1 MKYARWLISAS
12 HPLALQVGVASNR
25 QVERVKIA
33 GCFLLSLAILH
44 YLILYFLY
52 CLEIQITPSPG
63 QEEGHSRPQEEESAY
78 KEHQPA
84 GKKGSVLH
92 GIQEAGAGENR
103 G

>member
-1 MKYARWLISAS
+1 MNT
-12 HPLALQVGVASNR
+12 VGVANNH

-33 GCFLLSLAILH
+33 SWFFLLSLAILH

-52 CLEIQITPSPG
+52 CLEIQITPFPG
-63 QEEGHSRPQEEESAY
+63 QEEGYSRSQEEESAY